1 MKKIKKS
8 FYLAA
13 ILLAFISCT
22 TKYTTTYTDMQVDRI
37 DNISIDRFCTISVYN
52 IEYNGHEY
60 LIFDGYESMGVEH
73 NPDCKKCKSRSSY
86 TPAEYLY

>member
-1 MKKIKKS
+1 
-8 FYLAA
+8 
-13 ILLAFISCT
+13 
-22 TKYTTTYTDMQVDRI
+22 MQVDHI
-37 DNISIDRFCTISVYN
+37 DFISIDGYCTISVYN

-60 LIFDGYESMGVEH
+60 LLFDGYESMAVEH